1 MSIQTFLNSKTPTS
15 ASASMS
21 VVKKQLL
28 IIEDDLQDDEECLRK
43 TLEPYK
49 QNELLPISIL
59 NKILQYSFK
68 SCEILHEY
76 TAYHKIIKIKI
87 GDLLSAK
94 ISNWKYNRP
103 ADLTRCFDIA
113 RYMYCSK
120 NVIDT
125 MLYLTYNNGKQ
136 TFDII
141 DGIHRYTALKII
153 KDANSKQLDLL
164 TPSEF
169 GNNNDATWLYGSYII
184 LNIRFNALDGDIIEL
199 FKSLNKSN
207 PIPDLYIRD
216 FNKDKRDIIESITNN
231 WQVKYKTHF
240 SSNNKPNKPN
250 INRDRFVDLLEIIY
264 DKYQIT
270 NENKFLLEELMQRTN
285 THISYHI
292 PRNLSTSIKE
302 KCNKSGLWLFI
313 YSIDELAKIIK

>member
-1 MSIQTFLNSKTPTS
+1 MDIRTLLT
-15 ASASMS
+15 
-21 VVKKQLL
+21 VKKVNTTVKKPLL
-28 IIEDDLQDDEECLRK
+28 IIEDDLHIEESLSEI
-43 TLEPYK
+43 LEPYT

-59 NKILQYSFK
+59 NKILICSFK
-68 SCEILHEY
+68 SCKFVHEY
-76 TAYHKIIKIKI
+76 TAYHKIIKTQI

-94 ISNWKYNRP
+94 INNWKYNRP

-113 RYMYCSK
+113 RYIYCSK

-125 MLYLTYNNGKQ
+125 MLYLSYNNKTQ
-136 TFDII
+136 SFDII

-153 KDANSKQLDLL
+153 KDANSKELDLI

-169 GNNNDATWLYGSYII
+169 GNNNDAKWLYNSYIL
-184 LNIRFNALDGDIIEL
+184 LNIRFNSLDGDLIEL

-231 WQVKYKTHF
+231 WQVKYKQHF

-270 NENKFLLEELMQRTN
+270 IENKFLLEELLQRTN

-292 PRNLSTSIKE
+292 PRNLTPSIKE

-313 YSIDELAKIIK
+313 YSVDELAKMIK